1 MRPHLAQHVIEVAGL
16 ANHFDPRVFEQAGD
30 SGAQQQRILAENY
43 THRVKAAS
51 WIPRTHEPQPDVE
64 ARVVSLGVST
74 SGRAAATRPGLV
86 RAERLRGAG
95 APRRIFP
102 GWTGAPP

>member
-51 WIPRTHEPQPDVE
+51 WIPRT
-64 ARVVSLGVST
+64 
-74 SGRAAATRPGLV
+74 RAPT
-86 RAERLRGAG
+86 
-95 APRRIFP
+95 
-102 GWTGAPP
+102 